1 MKKTRII
8 AAAFAAVMMM
18 TTTAAISASAEST
31 EIKSDEFV
39 CTWDVPEEKV
49 PSLFEHIQKWIVQIT
64 QKKNEPQKKRLV
76 DMSQREIKQLIKT
89 EYNMTLKQFYNAA
102 FYLLSCQR
110 YYLTLEQTEVNIRD
124 GMRRASRS
132 NCELTWNEDMIRF
145 LKDYWDEFS
154 EYVRTRDL
162 KLESINVYNN

>member
-1 MKKTRII
+1 MKKTRMI
-8 AAAFAAVMMM
+8 AAALAAVMTM

-31 EIKSDEFV
+31 EIKPEDFV

-49 PSLFEHIQKWIVQIT
+49 PSLFEQIQKWIDQIT

-76 DMSQREIKQLIKT
+76 DLSQRKIEQLIKT
-89 EYNMTLKQFYNAA
+89 EYNMTLIQFYNAA

-110 YYLTLEQTEVNIRD
+110 YYLTLEQTEDNIRA
-124 GMRRASRS
+124 GMKRASDFG
-132 NCELTWNEDMIRF
+132 CEPTWNEDMIRF

-162 KLESINVYNN
+162 KLESINVYDN